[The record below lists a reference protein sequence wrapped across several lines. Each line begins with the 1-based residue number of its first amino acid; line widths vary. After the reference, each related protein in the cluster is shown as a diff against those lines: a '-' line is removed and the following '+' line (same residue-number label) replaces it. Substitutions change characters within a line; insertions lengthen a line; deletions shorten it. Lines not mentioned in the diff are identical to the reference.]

1 MMLEKT
7 NPAKNIKVIVI
18 NAGVDNGELNE
29 ANSFITKGS
38 KLTIEGYP
46 TIFKIVNGEL
56 FYFNQERTP
65 ENLEKFF
72 SIKKVSKAP
81 KKTKTTKAPKSPKAP
96 KKTKEQKQA
105 IENKLKEIDLNR

>member
-7 NPAKNIKVIVI
+7 NPAKNVKVIVI

-29 ANSFITKGS
+29 AKSFITKGS
-38 KLTIEGYP
+38 KLTVEGYP

-81 KKTKTTKAPKSPKAP
+81 KKTKTTKAPKAP